1 MINNICIFI
10 IRGLQPDS
18 PAALHLK
25 RDQLTLVCN
34 HMPTCCVLCSLCWSD
49 KLPGII
55 LLIIHQILLIAFEH
69 CDFFCV
75 VLRVTL
81 FVSPVKPIKFS
92 ASGMVCLSG
101 PHIFSDSTLS
111 YNLGSSE
118 FWCKRRPTTGGGI
131 AEAAGCSHC

>member
-55 LLIIHQILLIAFEH
+55 HVIRILSTDYSSDPA
-69 CDFFCV
+69 DFFLCGFTGDTFCV
-75 VLRVTL
+75 TRKTNQV
-81 FVSPVKPIKFS
+81 
-92 ASGMVCLSG
+92 
-101 PHIFSDSTLS
+101 
-111 YNLGSSE
+111 
-118 FWCKRRPTTGGGI
+118 
-131 AEAAGCSHC
+131 